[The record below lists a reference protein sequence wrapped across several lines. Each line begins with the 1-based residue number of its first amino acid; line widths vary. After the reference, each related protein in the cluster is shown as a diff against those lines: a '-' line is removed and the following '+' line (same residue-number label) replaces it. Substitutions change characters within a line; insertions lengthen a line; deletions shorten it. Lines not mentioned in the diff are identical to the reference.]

1 MGKRA
6 PSLKCLK
13 MNLLFSNDKQG
24 QLPNSWY
31 AATVNQHKRYKTLQ
45 TRIRTDVCII
55 GGGFTGLS
63 AALHLATAGVKV
75 VLLDAHRPGWGAS
88 GRNGGQVA
96 NGQRVEQ
103 GRLEKEYGELTARSL
118 WQIGQDAKELVGSLV
133 SKYSINCDFKP
144 GIVHACFSEAE
155 VKEELKNTANLQKN
169 YGHSDIHSLDKTQIQ
184 NIIGSKSYIGGSI
197 DWRSA
202 HLHPLNFALGLADS
216 ASDLGVEIFENS
228 LVDKIAYGNKNII
241 HTKHGQVE
249 ANYTIIAC
257 NGYLGNLN
265 REISKKVMPINN
277 FIAATEVLS
286 DSLKKSILM
295 KDIAVADSKF
305 VVNYFRLSRDNR
317 LLFGG
322 GESYGYKFPKNLEA
336 TVRRPML
343 KIFPQLK
350 NVKFDYTWGGTLAI
364 TMGRMPYLSR
374 LNNSTYS
381 ASGYSGS
388 GVAMA
393 TMAGKILCEDIL
405 GENGRFKTMSSIITP
420 NFPGRGALRSPLLA
434 LAMTWYKMR
443 DELGF

>member
-24 QLPNSWY
+24 QLPSSWY

-103 GRLEKEYGELTARSL
+103 GRLEKEYGELAAHSL
-118 WQIGQDAKELVGSLV
+118 WQIGQDAKELVSSLV

-241 HTKHGQVE
+241 HTKPIQIIGINILSETLYSLSAKLKKLINNNNRPNTKLDIGHTLFRYMSLIFIYVYFYFLSL
-249 ANYTIIAC
+249 NKTRYKINTII
-257 NGYLGNLN
+257 
-265 REISKKVMPINN
+265 IT
-277 FIAATEVLS
+277 FIT
-286 DSLKKSILM
+286 I
-295 KDIAVADSKF
+295 
-305 VVNYFRLSRDNR
+305 
-317 LLFGG
+317 
-322 GESYGYKFPKNLEA
+322 
-336 TVRRPML
+336 
-343 KIFPQLK
+343 
-350 NVKFDYTWGGTLAI
+350 
-364 TMGRMPYLSR
+364 
-374 LNNSTYS
+374 
-381 ASGYSGS
+381 
-388 GVAMA
+388 
-393 TMAGKILCEDIL
+393 
-405 GENGRFKTMSSIITP
+405 
-420 NFPGRGALRSPLLA
+420 
-434 LAMTWYKMR
+434 
-443 DELGF
+443 

>member
-1 MGKRA
+1 
-6 PSLKCLK
+6 
-13 MNLLFSNDKQG
+13 
-24 QLPNSWY
+24 
-31 AATVNQHKRYKTLQ
+31 
-45 TRIRTDVCII
+45 
-55 GGGFTGLS
+55 
-63 AALHLATAGVKV
+63 
-75 VLLDAHRPGWGAS
+75 
-88 GRNGGQVA
+88 
-96 NGQRVEQ
+96 
-103 GRLEKEYGELTARSL
+103 
-118 WQIGQDAKELVGSLV
+118 
-133 SKYSINCDFKP
+133 
-144 GIVHACFSEAE
+144 
-155 VKEELKNTANLQKN
+155 
-169 YGHSDIHSLDKTQIQ
+169 
-184 NIIGSKSYIGGSI
+184 
-197 DWRSA
+197 
-202 HLHPLNFALGLADS
+202 
-216 ASDLGVEIFENS
+216 
-228 LVDKIAYGNKNII
+228 
-241 HTKHGQVE
+241 
-249 ANYTIIAC
+249 
-257 NGYLGNLN
+257 
-265 REISKKVMPINN
+265 
-277 FIAATEVLS
+277 
-286 DSLKKSILM
+286 M

-343 KIFPQLK
+343 RIFPQFK
-350 NVKFDYTWGGTLAI
+350 SVKFDYTWGGTLAI